1 MTRSIIR
8 SGSIAAA
15 VAIGA
20 CSDSTSPGARKEAV
34 LFVSADVTVTPV
46 STIVIAVTA
55 ADITK
60 PLAFNLQIQNG
71 TAASAAPFASLS

>member
-1 MTRSIIR
+1 M
-8 SGSIAAA
+8 
-15 VAIGA
+15 
-20 CSDSTSPGARKEAV
+20 